1 MTLSLQR
8 PVIERVRE
16 NEDKYISFSGRR
28 KVFFLPDG
36 GKSYKGNKLVRACC
50 SARLLYIRQVAQ
62 RSFSICAP
70 GAKKSGGKGEEGIE
84 NKGINFEVSFWLIEH
99 IFLQ

>member
-28 KVFFLPDG
+28 KVFFFQTEEKVIREISWFAPAAVQD
-36 GKSYKGNKLVRACC
+36 YYIYC
-50 SARLLYIRQVAQ
+50 SVVNH
-62 RSFSICAP
+62 
-70 GAKKSGGKGEEGIE
+70 E
-84 NKGINFEVSFWLIEH
+84 
-99 IFLQ
+99 